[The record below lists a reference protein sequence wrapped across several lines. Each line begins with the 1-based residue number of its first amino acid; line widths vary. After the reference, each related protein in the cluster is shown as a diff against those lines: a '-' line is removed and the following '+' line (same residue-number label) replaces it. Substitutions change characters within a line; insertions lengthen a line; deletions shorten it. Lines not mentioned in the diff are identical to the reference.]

1 MKSYKIHLI
10 RHGAFEEME
19 KGAYIG
25 TKDVDLSKDGISELK
40 KLDRDFIYPG
50 TPVIFTSPLKRCLKT
65 CEILYP
71 AIKPIVIDQL
81 SECSFGEWEGLTA
94 DDLSD
99 NDEFK
104 QWLAGS
110 AEVKPPKG
118 ESGADFTRRVCNM
131 FQDIVDGLVKTGNTE
146 CVIVTHG
153 GVIMTLLS
161 VYGLP
166 QAKPFDWATECGC
179 GYTLRVTP
187 SLWMR
192 DRVAEVISRLPY
204 AKKEELSKEDFF
216 GSSQAYFEDFE
227 STDSLDDNIN

>member
-10 RHGAFEEME
+10 RHGAYEDMS

-25 TKDVDLSKDGISELK
+25 TKDVNLSKSGIAELK

-50 TPVIFTSPLKRCLKT
+50 APVIFTSPLKRCIKT

-71 AIKPIVIDQL
+71 ALEPIVIDRL
-81 SECSFGEWEGLTA
+81 SECCFGEWEGLTA
-94 DDLSD
+94 DDLSNNED
-99 NDEFK
+99 FK

-110 AEVKPPKG
+110 PDVKPPKG
-118 ESGADFTRRVCNM
+118 ESNDDFTRRICNI
-131 FQDIVDGLVKTGNTE
+131 FQDIVDGLIKTGNTE
-146 CVIVTHG
+146 CIIVTHG

-166 QAKPFDWATECGC
+166 QAKPFDWAMNSGC
-179 GYTLRVTP
+179 GYSLRVTP

-192 DRVAEVISRLPY
+192 DRVCEVYSTLPY
-204 AKKEELSKEDFF
+204 SKREEYDKESFF
-216 GSSQAYFEDFE
+216 GGDFYFQNY
-227 STDSLDDNIN
+227 TDEQ